1 MDLISCPKCNS
12 QDSLRKVLYGLPD
25 GPIDE
30 GKFAIGGCCISERD
44 PEVVCKA
51 CGWEASYI
59 NNIELLNGGNLQ
71 L

>member
-30 GKFAIGGCCISERD
+30 GKFAIGEGI
-44 PEVVCKA
+44 
-51 CGWEASYI
+51 G
-59 NNIELLNGGNLQ
+59 
-71 L
+71 